1 MQHFIYAKGFLYLLI
16 PQVLNFEFHSEL
28 IDMIE
33 NCNTSEKSINFIG
46 LNFIIEFMVM
56 SMTTDF
62 LNEES
67 EKKFKT
73 TVLNILENKKKIIV
87 SLLWNSDKLLQKK
100 IEFREI
106 AYPRR
111 DIESSKINYL
121 EINNEGKLYVN
132 EKNTFQPED
141 WITCAYNKAPN
152 GSVWRAINL
161 KTVIDIYQ
169 FLFKLE
175 VFASS
180 PLIE

>member
-1 MQHFIYAKGFLYLLI
+1 MASKSKQKSIMQHFIYAKGFLYLLI

-87 SLLWNSDKLLQKK
+87 SLLWNSDKLL
-100 IEFREI
+100 
-106 AYPRR
+106 
-111 DIESSKINYL
+111 
-121 EINNEGKLYVN
+121 
-132 EKNTFQPED
+132 
-141 WITCAYNKAPN
+141 
-152 GSVWRAINL
+152 
-161 KTVIDIYQ
+161 
-169 FLFKLE
+169 
-175 VFASS
+175 
-180 PLIE
+180 